1 MKLIYIFIFVLIYF
15 YSSVIIAQNIAV
27 INIQFLIDENDAY
40 IEKINEIEINQ
51 QKFLK
56 NFKNRENELKQ
67 MLDQIEESKLI
78 LSDIEINAQIDNYN
92 DQLNNFSI
100 IVDEFNLHY
109 QNEILFLRETILRE
123 IIVLLEKYAIKN
135 NIDLI
140 LDSTSYLIASNSI
153 DITNNI
159 DKELNKINIKLE
171 YKDFE
176 NN

>member
-1 MKLIYIFIFVLIYF
+1 MKLINIFIFVLIYF
-15 YSSVIIAQNIAV
+15 YSSVTIAQNIAV
-27 INIQFLIDENDAY
+27 INMQLLIDENDAY

-56 NFKNRENELKQ
+56 NFKNKENELKQ

-78 LSDIEINAQIDNYN
+78 LSDKEINAQIDNYN
-92 DQLNNFSI
+92 KQLNNFSI
-100 IVDEFNLHY
+100 IVDKFNLHY
-109 QNEILFLRETILRE
+109 QNEILRIRELYRE
-123 IIVLLEKYAIKN
+123 IIVLLEKYATEN

-153 DITNNI
+153 DITENI